1 MILRLAPEQPVTVNT
16 VLALDLAAA
25 AAVNAWCLSAYL

>member
-1 MILRLAPEQPVTVNT
+1 MILKLAPEQPLTMNT
-16 VLALDLAAA
+16 VLAVSLAAA

>member
-16 VLALDLAAA
+16 VLALGLAAA